1 MQRGFSDAVLA
12 ALLASGVAFAQSG
25 QSPSGQSLADIA
37 RANREKQAAQD
48 AAGVRPK
55 VITNQDLPLDSGE
68 IPESDDSHPMTMVSG
83 HSRAFDESS
92 YEARSRRRDFADQN
106 HGAQWRERIQMQESR
121 VAELQARVDQ
131 LSGSIRGY
139 NGGVQYERPY
149 NRNQA
154 RQMERLTQMQQML
167 DQQRRQLDMMQEAA
181 RRAGMH
187 TTVYDP

>member
-1 MQRGFSDAVLA
+1 MQQGFSGAILA
-12 ALLASGVAFAQSG
+12 ALLASGIAFAQT
-25 QSPSGQSLADIA
+25 GQSLADIA

-55 VITNQDLPLDSGE
+55 VITNQDLPSDSGG

-83 HSRAFDESS
+83 TSRAFDQSYAPRSS
-92 YEARSRRRDFADQN
+92 KREVADQS

-131 LSGSIRGY
+131 LTGSIRGY
-139 NGGVQYERPY
+139 NGGALYERPY

-154 RQMERLTQMQQML
+154 RQMEHLAQMQQML
-167 DQQRRQLDMMQEAA
+167 DQQRQQLDLMQEAA